1 MKHTLP
7 SGWGGNRGV
16 HFCRIGKLLRICVAL
31 SHDDLY
37 MWHIQGFE
45 RSVVACAK
53 TPVSAAL
60 AREQALQAAQAICC
74 QMATEAWLKL
84 RVVGTRLPWDGN
96 QP

>member
-16 HFCRIGKLLRICVAL
+16 HYCRVGKLLRVCVVGM
-31 SHDDLY
+31 DDGLY
-37 MWHIQGFE
+37 MWHIQGFDWA
-45 RSVVACAK
+45 VVACAK
-53 TPVSAAL
+53 APAPVAV

-74 QMATEAWLKL
+74 KMATEAWRKL
-84 RVVGTRLPWDGN
+84 RVVSTRLPWDGN